1 MFPEILQQVLV
12 KFLYTWFQCKNL
24 RVWEYIYSIRF
35 IHYSKINSQLKI
47 KFWVI
52 AMDKVETFE
61 MQPTKPWIKANLSCK
76 AWIIFHNVLAILEN
90 VGSQEHCFEKYFKD
104 YFLKKWLYTQMNHG
118 HLDAVQNSNNQII
131 KEFSSPCSFGCFL
144 EFGRSKASTFI
155 RYLLEL
161 LKYSISKR
169 WKHSNRL
176 KERPD
181 QWIVR

>member
-1 MFPEILQQVLV
+1 MLRVTLFPEILQQVLV

-35 IHYSKINSQLKI
+35 IHYSKINRQLKI

-76 AWIIFHNVLAILEN
+76 AWIIFHIVLAILEN

-104 YFLKKWLYTQMNHG
+104 YFLKNDYTLKWTMAIWMLCRTQ
-118 HLDAVQNSNNQII
+118 ITR
-131 KEFSSPCSFGCFL
+131 SSKSSVTLAPSDVF
-144 EFGRSKASTFI
+144 
-155 RYLLEL
+155 
-161 LKYSISKR
+161 
-169 WKHSNRL
+169 
-176 KERPD
+176 
-181 QWIVR
+181 